1 MEHIEDRRVNGT
13 INTNATAL
21 GAAALADD
29 VEILDTTSEGVLGR
43 FVPAPIG
50 GNTE

>member
-1 MEHIEDRRVNGT
+1 MEHIEDRCVNGT

-29 VEILDTTSEGVLGR
+29 VEILDTTSEGVAGTVR
-43 FVPAPIG
+43 PSAYRG
-50 GNTE
+50 